1 MDQNTL
7 LTLMLASYLAPIGFV
22 YYKYTA
28 AASGTRSISSIIT
41 SCEPLYSCENNTGG
55 GGTQQQ
61 QRPPLFQERHFLA
74 ACMFIMAV
82 FTILYEIQRNLW
94 SLAIII
100 ALLIGIFGVIYIPET
115 SPVHY
120 IFAGTVFVAMIGFMI
135 GHTLYADYG
144 VHGVH
149 DNLRILLYAQILFMV
164 VTVIGVLD
172 ETPIFVVEALFIL
185 NFAVFYLYLHSI
197 PFHSIPF
204 HSIPFHYRFSS

>member
-1 MDQNTL
+1 
-7 LTLMLASYLAPIGFV
+7 
-22 YYKYTA
+22 
-28 AASGTRSISSIIT
+28 
-41 SCEPLYSCENNTGG
+41 
-55 GGTQQQ
+55 
-61 QRPPLFQERHFLA
+61 
-74 ACMFIMAV
+74 MFIMAV
-82 FTILYEIQRNLW
+82 FTILYEIQRNMW

-144 VHGVH
+144 VHGVY

-197 PFHSIPF
+197 PFDSIRF
-204 HSIPFHYRFSS
+204 HSIPFDSIPFDSIIDSPVDYRLPPGRLPPSVDATLYSQPADNPGYTDTIEARQITPKTREKLQSSHRTVL

>member
-1 MDQNTL
+1 
-7 LTLMLASYLAPIGFV
+7 
-22 YYKYTA
+22 
-28 AASGTRSISSIIT
+28 
-41 SCEPLYSCENNTGG
+41 
-55 GGTQQQ
+55 
-61 QRPPLFQERHFLA
+61 
-74 ACMFIMAV
+74 MFIMAV

-144 VHGVH
+144 VHGVYA

-197 PFHSIPF
+197 PFDSIPFDSIPF
-204 HSIPFHYRFSS
+204 HSIPFHSIPL